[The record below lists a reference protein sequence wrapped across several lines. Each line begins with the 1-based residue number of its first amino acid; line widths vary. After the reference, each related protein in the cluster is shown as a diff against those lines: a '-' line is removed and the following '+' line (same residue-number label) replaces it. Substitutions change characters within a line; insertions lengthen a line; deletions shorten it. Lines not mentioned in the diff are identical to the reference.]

1 MSNKTIVNG
10 REMRI
15 SNHSGADNNT
25 LLTTNKENLIIND
38 NLTVKPEEVVID
50 KNTTINGNLVVSGSL
65 TSETPAIDNN
75 RLLLNTDSN
84 VVADSSLLPVKDVRA
99 SPVGGW
105 YVNNAGT
112 GDKFNFYYYGKTNL
126 PEVHTL
132 EELKYLY
139 CLVDII
145 SGGNMYFSV
154 YTQRQ
159 NDGNDAG
166 SWYRSRINYIINGT
180 GSTTETGISLMT
192 VNLKEEPVD
201 IFDSVKRIPCSK
213 EAFSSVGPQAE
224 DEEILT
230 ISLQSDSSQPAGAVE
245 YVIQNF
251 GFKLEHVIQNF
262 LHICDIGFNE
272 SEVRTII
279 ESYGYLTPAEISTL
293 VESYNYQTESQVNAL
308 ISTATADFLTEA
320 EILAYGWQTEG
331 QVDALIDGRGY
342 LTEIEI
348 QNLIDGSGDSKY
360 FKAYLDNGGVSVNGQ
375 DETFYLSTL
384 NNFVV
389 REGGANWS
397 VDKYTL
403 PEEGNYKVDVHLV
416 AETFTDEFKTVIE
429 SLDASNNIEE
439 KFNLDW
445 SADAYG
451 RHSSLV
457 MPNRTAGKKIRV
469 NIYNPQAI
477 GQNIVGKVEAVEIT
491 ATAPGAYPQFGGV
504 YERVATGLMRNTSP
518 PRQFIPD
525 PSGTP
530 AGIYRRDD
538 GAGTTYILYKLGNNY
553 WYISNHTTA
562 TLNANLSGSGNN
574 WQLIGDLLTAP
585 NGYLGQNLNVSQTQS
600 AGNVGGFY
608 GPGAGAASWATGS
621 FTDPTAGVPEYN
633 SHITIHK
640 V

>member
-15 SNHSGADNNT
+15 SNHSGVDNNT
-25 LLTTNKENLIIND
+25 KITTNKENLIIND

-84 VVADSSLLPVKDVRA
+84 VVADSSLLPVKDIRA

-105 YVNNAGT
+105 YVNNNGA
-112 GDKFNFYYYGKTNL
+112 DKFNFYYYGKTNL

-132 EELKYLY
+132 AELKYLY

-145 SGGNMYFSV
+145 NGGNMYFSV

-201 IFDSVKRIPCSK
+201 IFDSVKRVECLK
-213 EAFSSVGPQAE
+213 ENFSSVGPQQD
-224 DEEILT
+224 DEELLT

-272 SEVRTII
+272 GEVRNII

-293 VESYNYQTESQVNAL
+293 VESYNYQTEA
-308 ISTATADFLTEA
+308 
-320 EILAYGWQTEG
+320 

-342 LTEIEI
+342 LTEPEI
-348 QNLIDGSGDSKY
+348 QALIDGSGDSKY

-429 SLDASNNIEE
+429 SLDALDNIEE

-491 ATAPGAYPQFGGV
+491 ATPPGAYPQFGGV

-562 TLNANLSGSGNN
+562 TLDANLSGSGNN
-574 WQLIGDLLTAP
+574 WELIGDLLTAP

-621 FTDPTAGVPEYN
+621 FTDPTAGIPEYN